1 MLREIIYETKD
12 ELKKIENKLNKTK
25 DDFDKIKDL
34 KKT

>member
-12 ELKKIENKLNKTK
+12 ELKKIENKPNKTK